1 MSNKISAH
9 PFAPSFGRRD
19 PGRQPPPNPLGTSLE
34 EIAIVQSVMARLQ
47 GITDAARETK
57 SKSNAAP
64 AAKPRRRKLDR
75 ETNATAD
82 RSRVV
87 AAVRHVQA
95 SVLKKLDIEAVSK
108 LARHELADQLA
119 PLVAETLADHGLQLN
134 QVEQRDFVTLLVN
147 DMIGFGPLESLLA
160 DETVTDIMVNGSN
173 DIYVERAG
181 KLELTEIRFRDN
193 DHVMGIANRIAT
205 RIGRRIDE
213 TSPYVDARLAD
224 GSRVHVIAP
233 PLALKGPTISIR
245 KFSKTA
251 ITLEQ
256 MVKQRNLSAAM
267 AGLLSI
273 AARSRL
279 NILVSGGTGSG
290 KTTLLNAL
298 SQLID
303 PGERI
308 ITIEDAAELRLQ
320 QPHVV
325 PLETRVTNLEGR
337 GEVSIR
343 DLLRN
348 ALRMRP
354 DRIILGE
361 IRGAEALD
369 MLQAMN
375 TGHDGSLC
383 TIHANKPR
391 DAISRLENMVAMA
404 GVNLPTKVVRTQIA
418 SAVNMIVQVARM
430 RDGVRRITHIAELTG
445 IEGDMIAMHDLFT
458 FEFEEM
464 SDGGIHGHFAGSGL
478 RPHFTPR
485 AQYYGLDKLLLE
497 AAG

>member
-1 MSNKISAH
+1 MPDKNSLSPIART
-9 PFAPSFGRRD
+9 FGRRD
-19 PGRQPPPNPLGTSLE
+19 PNRPLPVSPPGTSLE
-34 EIAIVQSVMARLQ
+34 EIAIVQSVLARLNR
-47 GITDAARETK
+47 AASRESHPK
-57 SKSNAAP
+57 NAQAP
-64 AAKPRRRKLDR
+64 ATRPRRRKLDR

-87 AAVRHVQA
+87 GAVRRVQAAVLR
-95 SVLKKLDIEAVSK
+95 KLDSEAASK
-108 LARHELADQLA
+108 LSRKELADQLG
-119 PLVAETLADHGLQLN
+119 PLVVETLADHGLQLN

-147 DMIGFGPLESLLA
+147 DMIGLGPLESLLA
-160 DETVTDIMVNGSN
+160 DESVTDIMVNGSDN
-173 DIYVERAG
+173 VYVERGG
-181 KLELTEIRFRDN
+181 KLERTEIRFRDN
-193 DHVMGIANRIAT
+193 DHVMGIANRIAN

-213 TSPYVDARLAD
+213 TSPYVDARLPD
-224 GSRVHVIAP
+224 GSRVHVITP
-233 PLALKGPTISIR
+233 PLALKGTTISIR
-245 KFSKTA
+245 KFSKVA

-279 NILVSGGTGSG
+279 NILISGGTGSG

-298 SQLID
+298 SQLIE
-303 PGERI
+303 PEERI

-325 PLETRVTNLEGR
+325 PLETRVTNIEGR
-337 GEVSIR
+337 GEVTIR
-343 DLLRN
+343 ELVRN

-404 GVNLPTKVVRTQIA
+404 GVNLPIKVVRTQIA

-430 RDGVRRITHIAELTG
+430 RDGIRRITHIAELTG
-445 IEGDMIAMHDLFT
+445 IEGDVITMHDLFT
-458 FEFEEM
+458 FEFDES
-464 SDGGIHGHFAGSGL
+464 SDGDVRGHFAGSGL

-497 AAG
+497 AAS